1 MRSRSARNG
10 FAARSTPRPPTRR
23 STRRWWRSDIP
34 PSLCAT
40 DHRGRHDSH
49 PSGCDLGRLRC
60 VGWWCLWSGLS
71 VFTGRSADR
80 RTERASRGM
89 TVEDPGIGRRVRE
102 IRVRRGMTMSVT
114 AGLAGIS
121 QSYLSMIEHGRRAVE
136 KRSLVEGLAEALRVS
151 PAELSG
157 KPCPADDRGSRLVAA
172 ALDDIGDTLT
182 GWWVDEVPEIAV
194 RPWEEV

>member
-1 MRSRSARNG
+1 
-10 FAARSTPRPPTRR
+10 
-23 STRRWWRSDIP
+23 
-34 PSLCAT
+34 
-40 DHRGRHDSH
+40 
-49 PSGCDLGRLRC
+49 
-60 VGWWCLWSGLS
+60 
-71 VFTGRSADR
+71 
-80 RTERASRGM
+80 M